1 MQKLQ
6 VLPVAT
12 SARLAK
18 NDPSKDADERG
29 KQVNDLL
36 RFVELVALR
45 AVAMSEN
52 AAELYGEEESGPEP
66 VLESKFKKR
75 HYNRTLKFWGAVQ
88 RYISERAAT
97 YGDSA
102 ECNFLLDNLD

>member
-1 MQKLQ
+1 MCSAPIVFLTKLALPQ
-6 VLPVAT
+6 STGLEAVVL
-12 SARLAK
+12 
-18 NDPSKDADERG
+18 
-29 KQVNDLL
+29 NDLL

-45 AVAMSEN
+45 TVAMSEN

-66 VLESKFKKR
+66 VLEPKFKKR

-97 YGDSA
+97 TCTVRWRSTGWSMGD
-102 ECNFLLDNLD
+102 